1 MRLHI
6 VSILLIVAWVTTGA
20 QDSTAEASPPPS
32 ALSAYDILGVS
43 PYADGLASTAIA
55 IASTGLDNEAEPT
68 EPVATEPAPTVPD
81 PTVPDPEVPDP
92 EVPGLAIPS
101 DPTLNNE
108 LPATEEP
115 IELAEPTEPMEPIEP
130 STTEMEEAE
139 TILMEEIG
147 RLLAERDSL
156 YQEIIELQ
164 AENKALTSQVADLAY
179 YKNRSDELESQISQ
193 LEAELL
199 EKETALAAADA
210 LLAEVSEKLVEEG
223 VRLASSEQARF
234 AAEASLAD
242 AQAALAAAKAT
253 GAVVAGT
260 TATTG
265 GYLAGW
271 ALDTSRFTTKLR
283 DGFDGS
289 VSRMG
294 SWRINGATAAQTDA
308 SQYFS
313 RLELPLAQGKAT
325 TLYRFRTRS
334 SGSGWVGIG
343 LHLYVENVRK
353 KYGYGEGKSLLVW
366 FTRDK
371 AARGDDA
378 TYLQLYRSDDDV
390 VMERMF
396 DAELSDGL
404 ELSRLVEVVYDP
416 VAEYIAISVDG
427 VLRIVYKT
435 FFGRD
440 SGAMVSLRTLGG
452 GGSFSDFSVWSE

>member
-6 VSILLIVAWVTTGA
+6 VSILLIVALMTSGA

-32 ALSAYDILGVS
+32 DWSAYDILGVS
-43 PYADGLASTAIA
+43 PYLDGVVRNPEAIVTEETPRELALGDS
-55 IASTGLDNEAEPT
+55 SGNDNVAVPEEDPIVEPIST
-68 EPVATEPAPTVPD
+68 EPIST
-81 PTVPDPEVPDP
+81 
-92 EVPGLAIPS
+92 
-101 DPTLNNE
+101 
-108 LPATEEP
+108 
-115 IELAEPTEPMEPIEP
+115 ELAEPEIEATASVLP
-130 STTEMEEAE
+130 DPASTDLDEQDMDEAE
-139 TILMEEIG
+139 TILMAEIA
-147 RLLAERDSL
+147 RLMAERDSL
-156 YQEIIELQ
+156 YQEIIALR
-164 AENKALTSQVADLAY
+164 AENEALTAQVVDLAY
-179 YKNRSDELESQISQ
+179 YKNRSEELASEISRLES
-193 LEAELL
+193 ELV
-199 EKETALAAADA
+199 EKETALAAADTR
-210 LLAEVSEKLVEEG
+210 LAEVEERLLEEG
-223 VRLASSEQARF
+223 ERLASSEQARF
-234 AAEASLAD
+234 AAEESLAD
-242 AQAALAAAKAT
+242 ALAALEAARAT
-253 GAVVAGT
+253 GAVVSGAASPST
-260 TATTG
+260 

-271 ALDTSRFTTKLR
+271 SLDTSRFKTKLR

-294 SWRINGATAAQTDA
+294 SWRIKGATAAQTDA

-325 TLYRFRTRS
+325 TLYRFTTRS
-334 SGSGWVGIG
+334 SGTGWVGIG

-353 KYGYGEGKSLLVW
+353 KYGYGEGRSLLVW
-366 FTRDK
+366 FTRDR

-396 DAELSDGL
+396 DAELRDGL
-404 ELSRLVEVVYDP
+404 EVPRVVEVVYDP

-440 SGAMVSLRTLGG
+440 SGATVSLRTLGG